1 LSVKGKKKFILLGI
15 IILTIPIL
23 YGIYNFIKIQL
34 VPVTDFSFK
43 QEKSQQEDF
52 AKSTIIFNNQLYICD
67 YDEFCLEPLNNIWD
81 EVIGRDKNDNRV
93 YSIKG
98 QDEYNYIMFVD
109 YGEMQ
114 IPTIFR
120 KVSIPSINF
129 SNMKFN
135 KIRIFNRELT
145 ITNELTEDIIK
156 SLKQIKDSQITLK
169 PQDVYG
175 IDLISPNLN
184 GIGYQI
190 NVYVYNNEFYFASRG
205 YDKCVKTS
213 RNFSLWLKSILAS
226 SKG

>member
-1 LSVKGKKKFILLGI
+1 MSVKGKKKFILLGI
-15 IILTIPIL
+15 IIFTIPIL
-23 YGIYNFIKIQL
+23 YGVYNFIKIQL

-52 AKSTIIFNNQLYICD
+52 VKSTIIFKNQLYISD
-67 YDEFCLEPLNNIWD
+67 YDEFCLEPLNNIRD
-81 EVIGRDKNDNRV
+81 EVIGRDKNDNKV
-93 YSIKG
+93 YSITG
-98 QDEYNYIMFVD
+98 QDEYNYIMFLD

-120 KVSIPSINF
+120 KASIPSINF

-145 ITNELTEDIIK
+145 ITNELNEDIIK
-156 SLKQIKDSQITLK
+156 SLKQVKDSRISLK

-175 IDLISPNLN
+175 IDLISPNLK
-184 GIGYQI
+184 GIGYSI

-213 RNFSLWLKSILAS
+213 HNFSLWLKSILAS

>member
-1 LSVKGKKKFILLGI
+1 MIVKGKKKFILFGI

-23 YGIYNFIKIQL
+23 YGIYNIIKIQR

-43 QEKSQQEDF
+43 QEKSQQQDF
-52 AKSTIIFNNQLYICD
+52 AKSTIIFNNQPYICD
-67 YDEFCLEPLNNIWD
+67 YDEFCLEPLNNIRD

-114 IPTIFR
+114 IPIIFR
-120 KVSIPSINF
+120 KASISSINF

-145 ITNELTEDIIK
+145 VTKELTKDIIK
-156 SLKQIKDSQITLK
+156 SLKQIKDSHINLK

-175 IDLISPNLN
+175 IDLISPNLI

-205 YDKCVKTS
+205 YDKCAKTS
-213 RNFSLWLKSILAS
+213 RNFGLWLKSILPNS
-226 SKG
+226 